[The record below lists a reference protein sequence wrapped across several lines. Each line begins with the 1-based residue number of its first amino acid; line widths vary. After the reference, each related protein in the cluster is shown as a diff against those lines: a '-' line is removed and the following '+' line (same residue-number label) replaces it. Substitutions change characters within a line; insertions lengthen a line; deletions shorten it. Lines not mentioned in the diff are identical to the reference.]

1 MQLFK
6 LAGENLEVLLV
17 LTNSQSLPVSP
28 LGSDLLRFEI
38 CFEEKENVEKLISK
52 GLYRNKQS
60 IYLVWFSYWKSALP
74 QE

>member
-6 LAGENLEVLLV
+6 LARENLEVLLV
-17 LTNSQSLPVSP
+17 LTSNQSLPVSP
-28 LGSDLLRFEI
+28 LSSDVLRFEI
-38 CFEEKENVEKLISK
+38 FFEEKENAENFSSK

-60 IYLVWFSYWKSALP
+60 IYLAWFCYWKSALP